1 MAIFTL
7 EEIADQMT
15 VWKEALRVT
24 SGGQSFRMTSGG
36 TDRTLTMSDLPE
48 IRITL
53 QWLEAERRGLT
64 GKRGPVSII
73 ARPAR

>member
-7 EEIADQMT
+7 TEIDDQMS

-24 SGGQSFRMTSGG
+24 SGGQSFRMTTGG
-36 TDRTLTMSDLPE
+36 IDRTLTMADLPE
-48 IRITL
+48 IRNTL
-53 QWLEAERRGLT
+53 SWLETERRGLT
-64 GKRGPVSII
+64 GKRGPVSVI